1 MLKDPSIMTM
11 EVDLALLK
19 STKGLLKIAE
29 MVCVFVAFVCYAVA
43 SRPPYIAATCME
55 FFITLGFLLLYLL
68 KLNKLFTFFFWPLI
82 DVFNSFFAAAWMFI
96 LSIVAV
102 STYTVKGTLS
112 GGIVGFVAAALWCLD
127 GYMLLKKITFNKPR
141 TTTEAHAEGT

>member
-1 MLKDPSIMTM
+1 M

-19 STKGLLKIAE
+19 STKGLLKISE

-68 KLNKLFTFFFWPLI
+68 KLNKNFTFFFWPLI
-82 DVFNSFFAAAWMFI
+82 DVLNSLFAAAMMCI
-96 LSIVAV
+96 LSLIAV
-102 STYTVKGTLS
+102 STYTVKGTLG
-112 GGIVGFVAAALWCLD
+112 GGIVGFMATALWSYD
-127 GYMLLKKITFNKPR
+127 GYILFQKITFNKAR
-141 TTTEAHAEGT
+141 TTTEAQTERN

>member
-1 MLKDPSIMTM
+1 MHRDHINATM

-19 STKGLLKIAE
+19 STRGLLKISE

-43 SRPPYIAATCME
+43 SRPAYIAATCME

-68 KLNKLFTFFFWPLI
+68 KLNKMFTLFFWPLI
-82 DVFNSFFAAAWMFI
+82 DMFNSLFAAALMCI
-96 LSIVAV
+96 LSLVAV

-112 GGIVGFVAAALWCLD
+112 GGIVGFVAAALWSLD
-127 GYMLLKKITFNKPR
+127 GYILFKKITFNKPR
-141 TTTEAHAEGT
+141 TTTEAQTG